1 MKTTRRIRILMGRL
15 QTGTE
20 NKLAP
25 LANRLATMPQ
35 KRLHKGIL
43 VRLSRFITSKGRL
56 DGCHAD
62 LLEIRLQETPLL
74 VRRAIV
80 EPVDHRLGE
89 IAGVRPTPPV
99 SGSSPSMNHA
109 WYPSGV
115 RDGSSS
121 ISRTLTRWS
130 CTATT
135 SASRPSSHSKK
146 PLLIACRNPLTLTVT
161 TRIDVPEKRFRVSYP
176 W

>member
-1 MKTTRRIRILMGRL
+1 MGRL

-89 IAGVRPTPPV
+89 IAGVET
-99 SGSSPSMNHA
+99 HA
-109 WYPSGV
+109 PGV
-115 RDGSSS
+115 RIFPIDEPRLVSLRRQGWIILYLPDTDAMVLHRYDIS
-121 ISRTLTRWS
+121 ITPL
-130 CTATT
+130 
-135 SASRPSSHSKK
+135 K
-146 PLLIACRNPLTLTVT
+146 PLKEAIADRLPQP
-161 TRIDVPEKRFRVSYP
+161 IDTDCNDAHRCP
-176 W
+176 